1 MITLVKTIRVR
12 DDNTNREF
20 SQDNIKQ
27 ALIHVISY
35 LLYNNTDNATLH
47 LRTTYIDLA
56 YLLFTYMKIF
66 ATKWS
71 WMIDQES
78 SYYLDSGCCC
88 FSVEI
93 CRVQRSNCIFVK
105 RLGLGLGT
113 WDLGPRTWDLG
124 PGTWDLGPGNREYR
138 IENTPSPSADSK
150 ISWDTHHHPPTP

>member
-56 YLLFTYMKIF
+56 YEDLCWY
-66 ATKWS
+66 
-71 WMIDQES
+71 
-78 SYYLDSGCCC
+78 
-88 FSVEI
+88 SVEEETEGDNI
-93 CRVQRSNCIFVK
+93 I
-105 RLGLGLGT
+105 
-113 WDLGPRTWDLG
+113 
-124 PGTWDLGPGNREYR
+124 
-138 IENTPSPSADSK
+138 
-150 ISWDTHHHPPTP
+150 